1 MPDVYV
7 EARPKAVRE
16 GRSWTSWSRI
26 HADHVPSRRRKRQS
40 TEAGRRI
47 IHLWLRA
54 FGILATR
61 KSPTTGAPPSRR
73 GTDFLFEPSAA

>member
-47 IHLWLRA
+47 IHLWLPRVRHLSDKKIPDHWRA
-54 FGILATR
+54 AQ
-61 KSPTTGAPPSRR
+61 PSRN
-73 GTDFLFEPSAA
+73 

>member
-26 HADHVPSRRRKRQS
+26 QADHMLATSRRRKRQS
-40 TEAGRRI
+40 TEAGRTI
-47 IHLWLRA
+47 IRLWLLRVRHLNDKKIPDRWRA
-54 FGILATR
+54 A
-61 KSPTTGAPPSRR
+61 
-73 GTDFLFEPSAA
+73 